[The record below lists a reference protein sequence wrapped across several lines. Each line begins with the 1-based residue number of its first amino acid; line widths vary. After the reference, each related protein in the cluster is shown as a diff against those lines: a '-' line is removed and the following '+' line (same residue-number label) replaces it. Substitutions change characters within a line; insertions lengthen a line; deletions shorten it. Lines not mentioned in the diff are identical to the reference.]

1 MKSWE
6 YQDSLLGSSLSAN
19 AKLVGMAIA
28 YHYNWEEARE
38 SFPSIAKL
46 VQRTSLSRATIYR
59 AKNEL
64 VSQGYLVSTRRFND
78 SNLYL
83 PQIPSPSQSETLG
96 VSQGRTNYEYN
107 YEVNNEVIASP
118 SIEVLATDNIIELNQ
133 EEIWRIFEDE
143 KRPARPQPARR
154 GNRKSRQ
161 SNKDARR
168 NNQDFAAVSGTL
180 ERIDGQGQAD
190 WMGGNW

>member
-6 YQDSLLGSSLSAN
+6 YQEAILSSDLTAN
-19 AKLVGMAIA
+19 AKLTAIAIA
-28 YHYNWEEARE
+28 YHYNWEEARQ

-46 VQRTSLSRATIYR
+46 VQRTSLSRASIYR

-83 PQIPSPSQSETLG
+83 PQIPSQSQTETLG
-96 VSQGRTNYEYN
+96 VSQGRTNNEYN
-107 YEVNNEVIASP
+107 YEINNEDKPSP
-118 SIEVLATDNIIELNQ
+118 SYEVLGSDNIIDLNQ

-143 KRPARPQPARR
+143 KRTTRPQPAGG
-154 GNRKSRQ
+154 GNRKSRKG
-161 SNKDARR
+161 NRNLGR
-168 NNQDFAAVSGTL
+168 NNQDFTGVAGSS
-180 ERIDGQGQAD
+180 ERSYQEATYR
-190 WMGGNW
+190 MGGEW

>member
-6 YQDSLLGSSLSAN
+6 YQDSVLGSSLSAN
-19 AKLVGMAIA
+19 AKLTALAIA
-28 YHYNWEEARE
+28 YHYNWEEARQ

-46 VQRTSLSRATIYR
+46 VQRTSLSRASIYR

-83 PQIPSPSQSETLG
+83 PQIPSPSQTETLG

-107 YEVNNEVIASP
+107 YEVNNEYTPSP
-118 SIEVLATDNIIELNQ
+118 SYEVLGSDNIIDLNQ
-133 EEIWRIFEDE
+133 EEIWRVFEDE
-143 KRPARPQPARR
+143 KRTTRPQPAGR
-154 GNRKSRQ
+154 GNRKPGKGNR
-161 SNKDARR
+161 NIRR
-168 NNQDFAAVSGTL
+168 NNQDITAVAGSSEGSYQEAAY
-180 ERIDGQGQAD
+180 R
-190 WMGGNW
+190 MGGEW

>member
-1 MKSWE
+1 MKSWQ
-6 YQDSLLGSSLSAN
+6 YQDAVLGSSLSAN
-19 AKLVGMAIA
+19 AKLVALAIA

-46 VQRTSLSRATIYR
+46 VQRTSLSKATIYR

-83 PQIPSPSQSETLG
+83 PQIPSPSQTETLG

-107 YEVNNEVIASP
+107 YEYNNEVIASP
-118 SIEVLATDNIIELNQ
+118 SFEVLAVDNIIELNQ
-133 EEIWRIFEDE
+133 EEIWRVFDDKE
-143 KRPARPQPARR
+143 RYTRPQPAGR
-154 GNRKSRQ
+154 GNRKPRQ
-161 SNKDARR
+161 GNKNPRR
-168 NNQDFAAVSGTL
+168 NNQNFAGFTGSIEGSF
-180 ERIDGQGQAD
+180 EQGQAD
-190 WMGGNW
+190 WMAGN

>member
-6 YQDSLLGSSLSAN
+6 YQEAILSSDLTAN
-19 AKLVGMAIA
+19 AKLTAIAIA
-28 YHYNWEEARE
+28 YHYNWEEARQ

-46 VQRTSLSRATIYR
+46 VQRTSLSRASIYR

-83 PQIPSPSQSETLG
+83 PQIPSQSQTETLG

-107 YEVNNEVIASP
+107 YEVNYEEDANASLVINN
-118 SIEVLATDNIIELNQ
+118 NINQ
-133 EEIWRIFEDE
+133 EEIWRVFEDE
-143 KRPARPQPARR
+143 KRSTRPVAAGRSGEKPRR
-154 GNRKSRQ
+154 GNR
-161 SNKDARR
+161 NAGR
-168 NNQDFAAVSGTL
+168 NNQDLAAVAGYSEGPDQ
-180 ERIDGQGQAD
+180 EANN
-190 WMGGNW
+190 WMGREW